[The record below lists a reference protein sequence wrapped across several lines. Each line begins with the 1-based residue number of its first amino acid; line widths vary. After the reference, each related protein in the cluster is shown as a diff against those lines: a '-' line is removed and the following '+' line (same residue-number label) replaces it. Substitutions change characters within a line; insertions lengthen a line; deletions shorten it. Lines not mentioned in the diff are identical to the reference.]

1 MIATFVV
8 LAISVIPLG
17 LAFKYSP
24 NNPSGSP
31 SDPDFW
37 LVIQNSLMQALGL
50 GTTIFTSPVI
60 RSRQRKFFEWKTI
73 STWTIAVIG
82 LGSAFGAPLAYT
94 RAPPIYR
101 SIMSYFASATQA
113 LMVLQLVLFL
123 GVETID
129 TKMD

>member
-24 NNPSGSP
+24 NNPSGST

-37 LVIQNSLMQALGL
+37 LVIQNSFMQALGL
-50 GTTIFTSPVI
+50 GTTILTSPVI
-60 RSRQRKFFEWKTI
+60 RSRKRKFFEWKPI

-82 LGSAFGAPLAYT
+82 LGSLLGAPLAYA
-94 RAPPIYR
+94 RAPPIYS
-101 SIMSYFASATQA
+101 SIISFFASAAQA
-113 LMVLQLVLFL
+113 LMLLQLVLFL
-123 GVETID
+123 GVGTID